1 VERRP
6 DTPNALVDTRHRL
19 AQLLVLLAIAV
30 PQHLG
35 FLSHALVLQ
44 VLDADGP
51 CGAVDVVCDD
61 DGVLAWP
68 GADGELNRRVALREG
83 RERGLEERVHAFR
96 GSPPVAVVEL
106 EAFALEDEGADAIL
120 GPLVQTTERE
130 VFQERTWAFA
140 TVLVAARGMLGVEGG
155 IEMRL
160 GVADGGCPTSENLS
174 REQKLAWKA
183 RLWNFSRRYLSAP
196 PTHNTTS
203 ASRRSWCAFQLL
215 AQDDLPAPANAAE
228 PVRPAAAAALG

>member
-1 VERRP
+1 MERRP
-6 DTPNALVDTRHRL
+6 DTPDALVDTRHRL
-19 AQLLVLLAIAV
+19 AQLLVLLAVAV

-35 FLSHALVLQ
+35 LLPHALVLQ

-68 GADGELNRRVALREG
+68 GADGELNRRVALCES

-96 GSPPVAVVEL
+96 GSPPVAVVEF

-120 GPLVQTTERE
+120 GLLVLTTERE

-160 GVADGGCPTSENLS
+160 GVAGGGCPTSENLS
-174 REQKLAWKA
+174 REPKLAWKEA
-183 RLWNFSRRYLSAP
+183 RL
-196 PTHNTTS
+196 
-203 ASRRSWCAFQLL
+203 
-215 AQDDLPAPANAAE
+215 
-228 PVRPAAAAALG
+228 